1 MEKNLNKINKEEKD
15 KDKAFNRLKGLQ
27 VLLKKEASLR
37 ELFSKT
43 SEKTKND
50 IEKECRN
57 IYEKKLDVFFTL
69 KRFKK
74 LEGSDLGKK
83 FELMENNGEHLRDL
97 NNYIPK
103 LLTYLWEDPKL
114 MSVFLMNADINDIKK
129 TIAHF
134 ITNNFYENIL
144 SFNYLQENFMYVLS
158 ILCKKEISELNSEND
173 LQIFLENTPCG
184 CLLEQLINKIDI
196 KSYFNNLL
204 KDIMENIELKCSDKK
219 IIFSIEEI
227 EKHINLRK
235 QRTQKEKGS
244 ANKNQEDDDAIYM
257 KNWNEEPEFDIMN
270 YFSRTTSLMEENNT
284 DEAAIQT
291 LFGKES
297 SKVFSEKYSPELR
310 TKDFLEKIKSSKD
323 QRYTDYLNNQLKYC
337 KEKDDYFSNN
347 VMMNRVFKSNISQ
360 KILNEYQLNFMKV
373 VIIIKD
379 IFNKLLTD
387 LHLLPYSI
395 KCLCKIILILI
406 RKRFPNISACEE
418 NAFVAKFFFCKIF
431 APIFRDP
438 GTGALINNFIISNI
452 TLHNLKQMTLFI
464 LQLVSG
470 RLYREGGSHSD
481 YTPFNWFFLEEMP
494 LVFKF
499 FENLT
504 KVELPKFIDDYI
516 NDKLPEDYVYNYFKE
531 NPEEYIFHRSICFN
545 IYDIKCIIDN
555 IQKNKDIIFKGEE
568 NIRLFKTFEKL
579 SNKNNMSLL
588 NKLVDNQ
595 NKELD
600 IEVDKNNEDNLNYST
615 SLTNNAKEEII
626 KSTSDENNNKN
637 TKTGFFSFG
646 KKKKEKVEEPKPNDV
661 VRYFLISDLLINDKC
676 KNIFNSKMTTYHYS
690 LKELKECKNKDDIA
704 KNQIIKIK
712 NFLSSLLCN
721 YRQLVKTD
729 FDEGTTDKILDIL
742 RELRSYMKS
751 SNFVIDGS
759 IPSEWYVNSLI
770 KYLKNLPP
778 NIAINEYEILF
789 KEMEEDLNQN
799 LNDLDFETLSICLNK
814 IKFVQKGILFYQDAK
829 QSLIDILLNKKVIN
843 IVEKDPIKVELSF
856 KYDQKKKRLKIK
868 PLGIKEKQIYLLDNA
883 DYTKKGLERVCSS
896 VKDFCKHFPNLVDL
910 QSKHSLEADVFD
922 LQLKLDI
929 PGQLQIYFE
938 NVKDYLS
945 KVKKIT
951 DVNSFNLINEKI
963 YDYTMS
969 KIYNKIFPNEPSNED
984 IKIYQNCI
992 RLNWVEPKHFIP
1004 GKKNYVYDSFLP
1016 DAILNFDFL
1025 HSEKS
1030 PRKKIMRMINIFNSI
1045 SNLVKFNNEGNTQL
1059 GVDDMMPI
1067 LNYTLIKAQPKYI
1080 FSLSKF
1086 MEIYLGDLKK
1096 KKEDNHLMQ
1105 LRGICENMI
1114 TINNESLNDVTE
1126 EEYNRRCEESL
1137 KDMRFSKKLSFR
1149 GSISDV
1155 K

>member
-1 MEKNLNKINKEEKD
+1 
-15 KDKAFNRLKGLQ
+15 
-27 VLLKKEASLR
+27 
-37 ELFSKT
+37 
-43 SEKTKND
+43 
-50 IEKECRN
+50 
-57 IYEKKLDVFFTL
+57 
-69 KRFKK
+69 
-74 LEGSDLGKK
+74 
-83 FELMENNGEHLRDL
+83 
-97 NNYIPK
+97 
-103 LLTYLWEDPKL
+103 
-114 MSVFLMNADINDIKK
+114 
-129 TIAHF
+129 
-134 ITNNFYENIL
+134 
-144 SFNYLQENFMYVLS
+144 
-158 ILCKKEISELNSEND
+158 
-173 LQIFLENTPCG
+173 
-184 CLLEQLINKIDI
+184 
-196 KSYFNNLL
+196 
-204 KDIMENIELKCSDKK
+204 
-219 IIFSIEEI
+219 
-227 EKHINLRK
+227 
-235 QRTQKEKGS
+235 
-244 ANKNQEDDDAIYM
+244 
-257 KNWNEEPEFDIMN
+257 
-270 YFSRTTSLMEENNT
+270 
-284 DEAAIQT
+284 
-291 LFGKES
+291 
-297 SKVFSEKYSPELR
+297 
-310 TKDFLEKIKSSKD
+310 
-323 QRYTDYLNNQLKYC
+323 
-337 KEKDDYFSNN
+337 
-347 VMMNRVFKSNISQ
+347 
-360 KILNEYQLNFMKV
+360 
-373 VIIIKD
+373 
-379 IFNKLLTD
+379 
-387 LHLLPYSI
+387 
-395 KCLCKIILILI
+395 
-406 RKRFPNISACEE
+406 
-418 NAFVAKFFFCKIF
+418 
-431 APIFRDP
+431 
-438 GTGALINNFIISNI
+438 
-452 TLHNLKQMTLFI
+452 
-464 LQLVSG
+464 
-470 RLYREGGSHSD
+470 
-481 YTPFNWFFLEEMP
+481 MP

-555 IQKNKDIIFKGEE
+555 IQKNKDIIFKGKE
-568 NIRLFKTFEKL
+568 NIRLYKTFEKL

-595 NKELD
+595 NKELE
-600 IEVDKNNEDNLNYST
+600 IEIDKNNEDNLNYST

-770 KYLKNLPP
+770 KYLKNLPS
-778 NIAINEYEILF
+778 NMAINEYEILF

>member
-1 MEKNLNKINKEEKD
+1 
-15 KDKAFNRLKGLQ
+15 
-27 VLLKKEASLR
+27 
-37 ELFSKT
+37 
-43 SEKTKND
+43 
-50 IEKECRN
+50 
-57 IYEKKLDVFFTL
+57 
-69 KRFKK
+69 
-74 LEGSDLGKK
+74 
-83 FELMENNGEHLRDL
+83 
-97 NNYIPK
+97 
-103 LLTYLWEDPKL
+103 
-114 MSVFLMNADINDIKK
+114 
-129 TIAHF
+129 
-134 ITNNFYENIL
+134 
-144 SFNYLQENFMYVLS
+144 
-158 ILCKKEISELNSEND
+158 
-173 LQIFLENTPCG
+173 
-184 CLLEQLINKIDI
+184 
-196 KSYFNNLL
+196 
-204 KDIMENIELKCSDKK
+204 
-219 IIFSIEEI
+219 
-227 EKHINLRK
+227 
-235 QRTQKEKGS
+235 
-244 ANKNQEDDDAIYM
+244 
-257 KNWNEEPEFDIMN
+257 
-270 YFSRTTSLMEENNT
+270 
-284 DEAAIQT
+284 
-291 LFGKES
+291 
-297 SKVFSEKYSPELR
+297 
-310 TKDFLEKIKSSKD
+310 
-323 QRYTDYLNNQLKYC
+323 
-337 KEKDDYFSNN
+337 
-347 VMMNRVFKSNISQ
+347 MMNRVFKSNISQ

-595 NKELD
+595 NKELE
-600 IEVDKNNEDNLNYST
+600 IEIDKNNEDNLNYST

-770 KYLKNLPP
+770 KYLKNLPS
-778 NIAINEYEILF
+778 NMAINEYEILF

>member
-1 MEKNLNKINKEEKD
+1 MDSNLNQLNKEQKE
-15 KDKAFNRLKGLQ
+15 KDKAFNRLKDLQ

-37 ELFSKT
+37 ELFTQT

-74 LEGSDLGKK
+74 SETSDPGKK
-83 FELMENNGEHLRDL
+83 FDLVENNSQHLKDL

-129 TIAHF
+129 SIAYF

-158 ILCKKEISELNSEND
+158 ILCKNEISELNSPND

-219 IIFSIEEI
+219 MIFSIEEI
-227 EKHINLRK
+227 EKNINLRK
-235 QRTQKEKGS
+235 QKNPKEKGS
-244 ANKNQEDDDAIYM
+244 ANKHQEDDDVIYR
-257 KNWNEEPEFDIMN
+257 KNWSETPEFDIMN
-270 YFSRTTSLMEENNT
+270 YFSRTTSAMEENNT
-284 DEAAIQT
+284 DEAAIKT

-297 SKVFSEKYSPELR
+297 SKVFSEKYSPDLR
-310 TKDFLEKIKSSKD
+310 TTDFLEKIKSSND
-323 QRYTDYLNNQLKYC
+323 QRYIGYLNNQLKYC
-337 KEKDDYFSNN
+337 QEKDDYFSNN
-347 VMMNRVFKSNISQ
+347 AMMNKVFKSNISQ

-373 VIIIKD
+373 VIIIKE

-406 RKRFPNISACEE
+406 RKKFPNILACEE

-431 APIFRDP
+431 APIFREP
-438 GTGALINNFIISNI
+438 STGALINNFIISNI
-452 TLHNLKQMTLFI
+452 TLHNLKQMTTFI

-516 NDKLPEDYVYNYFKE
+516 NDKLPDDYVYDYFKE
-531 NPEEYIFHRSICFN
+531 NPDEYIFHSSICFN

-555 IQKNKDIIFKGEE
+555 MEKKKDIIFKDKE
-568 NIRLFKTFEKL
+568 KTGLYKAFEKL
-579 SNKNNMSLL
+579 CLKNNISLL
-588 NKLVDNQ
+588 NKLVDKQ
-595 NKELD
+595 NKELE
-600 IEVDKNNEDNLNYST
+600 IEVDKNKEDNLNYST
-615 SLTNNAKEEII
+615 SLTNNIKEEII
-626 KSTSDENNNKN
+626 KSPSDETNNKN

-646 KKKKEKVEEPKPNDV
+646 KKKNNKTEEPKPTDV
-661 VRYFLISDLLINDKC
+661 VKYFLISNLLINDKY
-676 KNIFNSKMTTYHYS
+676 KNIFNSKLSTYHYS
-690 LKELKECKNKDDIA
+690 LKELKECKNKEDIA
-704 KNQIIKIK
+704 KNEIIKIK

-742 RELRSYMKS
+742 RELRGYMKS

-770 KYLKNLPP
+770 KYLKKLPENLS
-778 NIAINEYEILF
+778 INEYELLF

-799 LNDLDFETLSICLNK
+799 LSGLDFETLSICLNK

-829 QSLIDILLNKKVIN
+829 HALIDILLNKKVIN

-856 KYDQKKKRLKIK
+856 KYDQKKKKLKIK

-883 DYTKKGLERVCSS
+883 DYTKKGLERVCGS

-910 QSKHSLEADVFD
+910 QSKHSLETDVFE

-938 NVKDYLS
+938 NVKDYLT

-951 DVNSFNLINEKI
+951 DVNSFNIINEKI

-969 KIYNKIFPNEPSNED
+969 KISNKIFPNEQSNED
-984 IKIYQNCI
+984 CKILENCL
-992 RLNWVEPKHFIP
+992 RLAWTEPKHFIL

-1016 DAILNFDFL
+1016 DAIKNFDL
-1025 HSEKS
+1025 LYSEKS
-1030 PRKKIMRMINIFNSI
+1030 PRKKILCMTNIFNSI
-1045 SNLVKFNNEGNTQL
+1045 SNLVKFNNEGNSQL

-1067 LNYTLIKAQPKYI
+1067 LNYSLIKAQPKWI
-1080 FSLSKF
+1080 FSICKY
-1086 MEIYLGDLKK
+1086 MEIYLGDLKM
-1096 KKEDNHLMQ
+1096 KKEDNQLMQ
-1105 LRGICENMI
+1105 LRGICENMMNI
-1114 TINNESLNDVTE
+1114 TNESLNGISE
-1126 EEYNRRCEESL
+1126 EEFQRRCEESS
-1137 KDMRFSKKLSFR
+1137 KDLRFSKKTTFK
-1149 GSISDV
+1149 GSINDL